1 MISLVVQ
8 MPTLSVPFPSEKQIR
23 SALNLANDVEI
34 TTHEASD
41 SFHHFILRIHV
52 PFSDKKA
59 TFFQEKLMRSKL
71 PFTQVWRK
79 R

>member
-1 MISLVVQ
+1 MISFVVQ
-8 MPTLSVPFPSEKQIR
+8 MPTLDVPLPTVEKLR
-23 SALNLANDVEI
+23 RALNIANDVEI
-34 TTHEASD
+34 TTYEASD

-59 TFFQEKLMRSKL
+59 SFFQEKLMQSNL
-71 PFTQVWRK
+71 PFSQVWRK

>member
-1 MISLVVQ
+1 MISFVVQ
-8 MPTLSVPFPSEKQIR
+8 MPTLDVPLPSVEKLR

-34 TTHEASD
+34 TTYEASD

-59 TFFQEKLMRSKL
+59 TFFQEKLMRSNL
-71 PFTQVWRK
+71 PFSQVWRK